1 MKKTKK
7 RKKINRGTSKTIIN
21 MKLRGTMAIIF
32 ILFAALI
39 LRIAWLQFVDGSSL
53 RESAYRQQTVNKI
66 ISPSRGTIYDTNG
79 KALAISASVD
89 TVTINPSR
97 IKEENKEKLAKAFTN
112 IFELDYE
119 ETLNKLNS
127 KSSVETIASKQEQD
141 KINALEEWMKD
152 NKLYSGI
159 NIDADNKRYYPYN
172 NLASHLVG
180 FTGTDNQGLN
190 GIELAWNSVLTG
202 TAGKIVTSAD
212 VYNDEI
218 SGETQ
223 QYIEAENGSDVYL
236 TIDVNIQN
244 IVEKYLSQAV
254 TNNRSVSGSAIIM
267 NPNNGDV
274 LAIATYPDYNLNTP
288 FEPNTESLKNTWDT
302 LSSTEKTSEL
312 YKIWRD
318 KNVSD
323 TYEPGS
329 PFKVLTASIALEENI
344 TETDIANDF
353 SCIGY
358 QDINGTKINCWRK
371 DNPHGYQTLKQALAN
386 SCNPAFMQLG
396 ARIGTGTF
404 YKYFK
409 AFGLFDKTKIDTSG
423 ETVGIFHDESN
434 VGPVELATISFGQRF
449 TITPIQLIT
458 AISSVANDGVL
469 VKPRIVKQ
477 TINSD
482 TNVTTAIEPETIRQV
497 ISSETATQVREMMEY
512 VVTNGTG
519 RYGAVEGYS
528 IGGKTGTSE
537 ASPGGS
543 NKKNTLSYVAIA
555 PSENPEIVCLVVLYD
570 VENTSAQGGLIA
582 GPIVSSILS
591 EVLPYLGIASDSVDT
606 ISMSQSSLITIPD
619 IRNKTVSE
627 AQKILT
633 NLGLNVNLAIN
644 GDKNSTLVKEQVPTA
659 GTTLPSDSYIF
670 LYTEGNDARISVTV
684 PDLTDMT
691 LTKAKNTLKDKKL
704 NYTYT
709 GTGRVK
715 SQSINANTSVE
726 EGTVIELVLE

>member
-1 MKKTKK
+1 MKNFNKKKK
-7 RKKINRGTSKTIIN
+7 RNTDISKSVINL
-21 MKLRGTMAIIF
+21 KLRATMVIMF
-32 ILFAALI
+32 ILFFL
-39 LRIAWLQFVDGSSL
+39 LVFRLAWIQFINGYDL
-53 RESAYRQQTVNKI
+53 KERAYRQQTINKI
-66 ISPSRGTIYDTNG
+66 ISPNRGTIYDTNG
-79 KALAISASVD
+79 KALAISAQVD
-89 TVTINPSR
+89 TVTINPSK
-97 IKEENKEKLAKAFTN
+97 IKEENKEKIAKAMSD
-112 IFELDYE
+112 IFELNYD

-127 KSSVETIASKQEQD
+127 NSSVETIASKVERD
-141 KINALEEWMKD
+141 KITKLNEWTSS
-152 NKLYSGI
+152 NKIYSGI

-180 FTGTDNQGLN
+180 FTGTDNQGLA
-190 GIELAWNSVLTG
+190 GIELEWNDILTG
-202 TAGKIVTSAD
+202 TAGKIVASAD
-212 VYNDEI
+212 VHSDEI
-218 SGETQ
+218 SSETQ

-244 IVEKYLSQAV
+244 IVEKYLSKAV
-254 TNNRSVSGSAIIM
+254 IDNNSIAGSAIIM
-267 NPNNGDV
+267 NPNKGDM
-274 LAIATYPDYNLNTP
+274 LAMSTYPDYNLNTP
-288 FEPNTESLKNTWDT
+288 FEPNTDVLKDKWNS

-312 YKIWRD
+312 YRMWRD

-344 TETDIANDF
+344 TEMNILNDF
-353 SCIGY
+353 HCIGY
-358 QDINGTKINCWRK
+358 QDINGTKINCWK
-371 DNPHGYQTLKQALAN
+371 KESHGYQTLKQALAN

-396 ARIGTGTF
+396 SRIGASKF

-409 AFGLFDKTKIDTSG
+409 AFGLFDKTEIDTSG
-423 ETVGIFHDESN
+423 ETIGIFHDINN

-458 AISSVANDGVL
+458 AISSVANDGIL

-477 TINSD
+477 TVNSD
-482 TNVTTAIEPETIRQV
+482 TNVTTSIDVRTIRQV
-497 ISSETATQVREMMEY
+497 LSSETASQVREMMEY

-519 RYGAVEGYS
+519 RYGSVEGYS

-555 PSENPEIVCLVVLYD
+555 PVENPEIVCLVVLYD
-570 VENTSAQGGLIA
+570 VENPNAQGGIIA

-606 ISMSQSSLITIPD
+606 ISMSQNTAVTIPD
-619 IRNKTVSE
+619 IRNKTATE

-633 NLGLNVNLAIN
+633 NLGLNVNISIV
-644 GDKNSTLVKEQVPTA
+644 GDKNSILIKHQVPEP
-659 GTTLPSDSYIF
+659 GTTLSSDSYVF
-670 LYTEGNDARISVTV
+670 LYTDENDTRTSVTV

-691 LTKAKNTLKDKKL
+691 LSKAKMTLKDKKL

-709 GTGRVK
+709 GSGK
-715 SQSINANTSVE
+715 IKHQSISPNTSVE
-726 EGTVIELVLE
+726 EGTIIELTLE

>member
-1 MKKTKK
+1 
-7 RKKINRGTSKTIIN
+7 
-21 MKLRGTMAIIF
+21 MALIF
-32 ILFAALI
+32 VLLFALI
-39 LRIAWLQFVDGSSL
+39 FRLGWIQFFNGSSL
-53 RESAYRQQTVNKI
+53 KEQASRQQTINKI
-66 ISPSRGTIYDTNG
+66 ISPNRGTIYDANG
-79 KALAISASVD
+79 KALAISARVD
-89 TVTINPSR
+89 TVSVNPSR
-97 IKEENKEKLAKAFTN
+97 IKSENKEKMAKALSD
-112 IFELDYE
+112 IFELDYN

-127 KSSVETIASKQEQD
+127 ESSVETIASKVEQD
-141 KINALEEWMKD
+141 KIIELEEWM
-152 NKLYSGI
+152 NNNNISSGI

-172 NLASHLVG
+172 NLASHLIG

-190 GIELAWNSVLTG
+190 GIELAWNGLLTG
-202 TAGKIVTSAD
+202 TAGKIVASAD
-212 VYNDEI
+212 VHNDEI
-218 SGETQ
+218 SSETQ

-236 TIDVNIQN
+236 TIDVNIQS

-254 TNNRSVSGSAIIM
+254 EKNRSVSGSAIIM
-267 NPNNGDV
+267 NPNNGDI
-274 LAIATYPDYNLNTP
+274 LAMATYPDYNLNTP
-288 FEPNTESLKNTWDT
+288 FEPNTESLKKTWDT

-312 YKIWRD
+312 YKMWRD

-344 TETDIANDF
+344 TEMNIANDF
-353 SCIGY
+353 NCIGY
-358 QDINGTKINCWRK
+358 QDINGTKINCWK
-371 DNPHGYQTLKQALAN
+371 KESHGYQTLKQALAN

-396 ARIGTGTF
+396 SRIGSSTF
-404 YKYFK
+404 YKYFR
-409 AFGLFDKTKIDTSG
+409 AFGLFDKTNIDTSG

-477 TINSD
+477 TVNSD
-482 TNVTTAIEPETIRQV
+482 TNVTTNIETEIVRQV
-497 ISSETATQVREMMEY
+497 ISSETAAKAREMMEY

-570 VENTSAQGGLIA
+570 VENPSAQGGIIA

-606 ISMSQSSLITIPD
+606 VSTSRLSSITIPD
-619 IRNKTVSE
+619 IRNKTVTE

-633 NLGLNVNLAIN
+633 NLGLNVNVTVK
-644 GDKNSTLVKEQVPTA
+644 GDKNAILVKDLVPSPGITI
-659 GTTLPSDSYIF
+659 PSDSNIF
-670 LYTEGNDARISVTV
+670 LYTEENDARTSVTV

-691 LTKAKNTLKDKKL
+691 LSKAKNTLKDKKL
-704 NYTYT
+704 NFTYT
-709 GTGRVK
+709 GTGKVK
-715 SQSINANTSVE
+715 SQSVSANTSVE
-726 EGTVIELVLE
+726 EGTIIELVLE

>member
-1 MKKTKK
+1 M
-7 RKKINRGTSKTIIN
+7 KKINKRKQINKNTSKTTTN
-21 MKLRGTMAIIF
+21 TKLRGTMIIIF
-32 ILFAALI
+32 ILFIALI
-39 LRIAWLQFVDGSSL
+39 LRLAWLQFVDGSSL
-53 RESAYRQQTVNKI
+53 KESAYRQQTINKI

-97 IKEENKEKLAKAFTN
+97 IKEENKEKLAKAFTD

-127 KSSVETIASKQEQD
+127 DSSVETIASKQEQD

-172 NLASHLVG
+172 NLASHLIG

-190 GIELAWNSVLTG
+190 GIELAWNSLLTG
-202 TAGKIVTSAD
+202 TAGKILASAD

-244 IVEKYLSQAV
+244 IVEKYLSEAV
-254 TNNRSVSGSAIIM
+254 QKNRSASGSAIIM
-267 NPNNGDV
+267 NPNTGDI
-274 LAIATYPDYNLNTP
+274 LAMATYPDYNLNTP
-288 FEPNTESLKNTWDT
+288 FEPNTDSLKSTWDT
-302 LSSTEKTSEL
+302 LSSSEKTSEL
-312 YKIWRD
+312 YKMWRD

-344 TETDIANDF
+344 TETDIAGDF

-371 DNPHGYQTLKQALAN
+371 ENPHGYQTLKQALAN

-396 ARIGTGTF
+396 ARIGAGTF

-409 AFGLFDKTKIDTSG
+409 AFGLFNKTNIATSG
-423 ETVGIFHDESN
+423 ETIGIFHDENN

-458 AISSVANDGVL
+458 AISSIANDGVL

-477 TINSD
+477 TVNSD
-482 TNVTTAIEPETIRQV
+482 TNVTKSIEPETIRQV
-497 ISSETATQVREMMEY
+497 ISSETAEKTREMMEY

-606 ISMSQSSLITIPD
+606 VSMSGASLITIPD
-619 IRNKTVSE
+619 IRNKTASE
-627 AQKILT
+627 AQKLLT
-633 NLGLNVNLAIN
+633 NLGLNVNLSVN

-659 GTTLPSDSYIF
+659 GTTVPSDSYIF

-715 SQSINANTSVE
+715 SQSITANTSVE